1 MRLLLFLCTLALF
14 FSVASVKAAEHT
26 SDSLET
32 IKERLASGKAIL
44 IDVREPSEWE
54 AGHLKEARLLSLS
67 RLRKGVPGEELAK
80 ILAKDKVIYAHCAAG
95 FRCLETAD
103 RLKQAGY
110 EVRALK
116 PGYKALLDAGFEKAA
131 P

>member
-1 MRLLLFLCTLALF
+1 MRLLLVLGALAL
-14 FSVASVKAAEHT
+14 SVNIAPLRAAEHT

-32 IKERLASGKAIL
+32 VKERLTSGEAIL
-44 IDVREPSEWE
+44 VDVRELSEWE
-54 AGHLKEARLLSLS
+54 EGHLKGARLLSLS
-67 RLRKGVPGEELAK
+67 RLRKGIPSEELAK
-80 ILAKDKVIYAHCAAG
+80 ILTPDKVIYAHCAAG
-95 FRCLETAD
+95 FRCLETAE
-103 RLKQAGY
+103 RLKRAGY